1 MGLLESLNQ
10 FKEAQKIEFMV
21 IGGHAVNVY
30 GYSRTTL
37 DLDILIPKPALEI
50 WKAQVLS
57 LGYTVHH
64 EASNFLQCNPPNEG
78 SWPLDF
84 MLVTEET
91 FAKLLKDA
99 IGVNIQNVPVKVPS
113 ILHLIALKLHVLKQG
128 LTHRMFR
135 DMDDVLNLIRINRID
150 VRSDSFREICHRYG
164 TIDLY
169 EYILRAKQ

>member
-1 MGLLESLNQ
+1 MGLLESLNR
-10 FKEAQKIEFMV
+10 FKEEQKLEFMV
-21 IGGHAVNVY
+21 IGGHAVNAY

-37 DLDILIPKPALEI
+37 DLDILVPKPAIEI
-50 WKAQVLS
+50 WKAHVLS
-57 LGYTVHH
+57 LGFTVHY
-64 EASNFLQCNPPNEG
+64 EASNFFQCTPPNES

-99 IGVNIQNVPVKVPS
+99 VGTTIQNVRVKVPS

-135 DMDDVLNLIRINRID
+135 DMDDVLNLIQINQID
-150 VRSDSFREICHRYG
+150 VRSDNFREICHRYG
-164 TIDLY
+164 TVELY
-169 EYILRAKQ
+169 EYILRAKP